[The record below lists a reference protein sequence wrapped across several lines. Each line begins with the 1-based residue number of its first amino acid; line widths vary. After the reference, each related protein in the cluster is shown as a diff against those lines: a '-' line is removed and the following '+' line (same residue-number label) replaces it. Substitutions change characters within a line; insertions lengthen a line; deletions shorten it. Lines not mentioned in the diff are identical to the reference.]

1 MAAIRPVHEVARV
14 VDPVVGREC
23 GKVVVTLP
31 DLEAALV
38 AVLVCG
44 KAAVQAVEDLVEV
57 DRECV
62 KVAVRGVEAAVV
74 REVAVVADPVVVAH
88 AGK

>member
-1 MAAIRPVHEVARV
+1 M
-14 VDPVVGREC
+14 VDREC
-23 GKVVVTLP
+23 GKVVVILP
-31 DLEAALV
+31 DLEAALA

-44 KAAVQAVEDLVEV
+44 KAAVQAVEDLVAV

-62 KVAVRGVEAAVV
+62 KVAARGVEAAVV

-88 AGK
+88 AGNKV